1 MWGPRSDRDHGT
13 VMDMVAEW
21 VRREP
26 AAEAVAFDGVA
37 VTYGEV
43 WAAAE
48 QVARTLA
55 SLGAGPGTPVGL
67 CLDRSI
73 ELVVAIIG
81 IMRAG
86 CVCVP
91 LDVAYPAD
99 RLAYMCQ
106 DAAVEVVV
114 GTAARIA
121 GLGTMTLLAQ
131 EGSLSYGVRGGLR
144 RIPVAPLPAV
154 SPGGPAYL
162 VYTSGS
168 TGRPKGVRYE
178 HENIAN
184 LVGWQIAASAAPPGA
199 RTLQFSPA
207 SFDITFQE
215 IYSALGAGGTVV
227 CCDED
232 DRLDPGLLW
241 DLVETERINRLFLPF
256 VMIQSLALFTDEA
269 DPARHPLR
277 EIITAGEQ
285 VQCGDKI
292 RALFARLPGC
302 RLVNQWGTTE
312 THVATSYVL
321 PPDVSAWPLLAPIG
335 TPIANTHVHV
345 CDAEG
350 GVLPDGRTGE
360 LWIAGTAVGP
370 GYLNL
375 PDRTRKAYVPD
386 PCGAASRAYRTGDL
400 GRVDGGTLVF
410 LGRMD
415 HQVKVRGFRIE
426 LGEIETLIDSVPG
439 VAEVVVAV
447 VGADATEKYLHA
459 FVVLRADADPMTV
472 TGAVWERLRGKL
484 PDYMLP
490 SRLDVVTGLPRT
502 PSGKLD
508 RKAVAET
515 ALSIVTAPAAP
526 VT

>member
-1 MWGPRSDRDHGT
+1 MWGPRSERDHGT

-21 VRREP
+21 VHRQP
-26 AAEAVAFDGVA
+26 DAEAVSFDRST
-37 VTYGEV
+37 VTYREL
-43 WAAAE
+43 WAASE
-48 QVARTLA
+48 QVARTLSA
-55 SLGAGPGTPVGL
+55 LGAGPGTPVGL
-67 CLDRSI
+67 CIERSI
-73 ELVVAIIG
+73 ELVVAVVG

-99 RLAYMCQ
+99 RLRYMCQ

-114 GTAARIA
+114 GAAARVSD
-121 GLGTMTLLAQ
+121 LGFVTVVAQ
-131 EGSLSYGVRGGLR
+131 EGPLGYGVRGGLR
-144 RIPVAPLPAV
+144 RIPAVPLPEV
-154 SPGGPAYL
+154 SPEGLAYI

-168 TGRPKGVRYE
+168 TGTPKGVRYQ

-184 LVGWQIAASAAPPGA
+184 LVSWQIAASAAQVGS

-232 DRLDPGLLW
+232 DRLDPTELW
-241 DLVETERINRLFLPF
+241 ELVEAERINRLFLPF
-256 VMIQSLALFTDEA
+256 VMIQSLALFAEEA
-269 DPARHPLR
+269 DPARHPLH

-285 VQCGDKI
+285 VQCGEKV
-292 RALFARLPGC
+292 RALFGRLPDC

-312 THVATSYVL
+312 THVATSHVL
-321 PPDVSAWPLLAPIG
+321 PADVSSWPLLASIG

-345 CDAEG
+345 CDPDG
-350 GVLPDGRTGE
+350 GVLDEGRTGE
-360 LWIAGTAVGP
+360 LWVAGTAVGP

-375 PDRTRKAYVPD
+375 PERTRQAYVPD
-386 PCGAASRAYRTGDL
+386 PCGASCRAYRTGDL
-400 GRVDGGTLVF
+400 GRIDGGNLVF

-439 VAEVVVAV
+439 VAEVVVVV
-447 VGADATEKYLHA
+447 VGAAATEKYLHA
-459 FVVLRADADPMTV
+459 FVVPSAGAETV
-472 TGAVWERLRGKL
+472 PVSGTIWGRLRDKL

-490 SRLDVVTGLPRT
+490 SRLDVVTELPRT

-508 RKAVAET
+508 RKAVAER
-515 ALSIVTAPAAP
+515 ALSIETAPAAR

>member
-1 MWGPRSDRDHGT
+1 
-13 VMDMVAEW
+13 MDMVAEW
-21 VRREP
+21 VHRQP
-26 AAEAVAFDGVA
+26 DAEAVSFDRSTA
-37 VTYGEV
+37 TYRDV
-43 WAAAE
+43 WAASE

-67 CLDRSI
+67 CTERSI
-73 ELVVAIIG
+73 ELVVAIVG

-99 RLAYMCQ
+99 RLSYMCQ

-114 GTAARIA
+114 GAAARVS
-121 GLGTMTLLAQ
+121 GLGLMTVLAQ

-144 RIPVAPLPAV
+144 RIPVMPLPEV
-154 SPGGPAYL
+154 SPEGPAYI

-168 TGRPKGVRYE
+168 TGTPKGVRYE

-184 LVGWQIAASAAPPGA
+184 LVSWQIAASAARVGA

-232 DRLDPGLLW
+232 DRLDPTELW
-241 DLVETERINRLFLPF
+241 DLVEAERINRLFLPF
-256 VMIQSLALFTDEA
+256 VMIQSLALFADEA
-269 DPARHPLR
+269 DPARHPLH

-285 VQCGDKI
+285 VQCGEKV
-292 RALFARLPGC
+292 RAMFGRLPGC

-312 THVATSYVL
+312 THVATNYVL
-321 PPDVSAWPLLAPIG
+321 PADVSSWPLLASIG

-345 CDAEG
+345 CDPDG
-350 GVLPDGRTGE
+350 GVLDDGQTGE
-360 LWIAGTAVGP
+360 LWIAGAAVGP
-370 GYLNL
+370 GYVNL
-375 PDRTRKAYVPD
+375 PERTRQAYVAD
-386 PCGAASRAYRTGDL
+386 PCGASSRAYRTGDL
-400 GRVDGGTLVF
+400 GRVDGETLVF

-439 VAEVVVAV
+439 VAEVVVVV
-447 VGADATEKYLHA
+447 VGTDATEKYLHA
-459 FVVLRADADPMTV
+459 FVVLRA
-472 TGAVWERLRGKL
+472 GAESWPVSGAIRERLRDKL
-484 PDYMLP
+484 PDYMMP
-490 SRLDVVTGLPRT
+490 SRLDVVPELPRT

-508 RKAVAET
+508 RKAMADN
-515 ALSIVTAPAAP
+515 ALSIVTAPAER